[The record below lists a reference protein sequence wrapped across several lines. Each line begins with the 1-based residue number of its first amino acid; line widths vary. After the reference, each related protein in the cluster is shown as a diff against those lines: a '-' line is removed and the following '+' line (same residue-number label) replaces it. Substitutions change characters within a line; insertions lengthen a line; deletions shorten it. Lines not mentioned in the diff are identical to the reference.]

1 MKIRIIGNSCSGKTT
16 LTRSLGQYF
25 TIPILHMD
33 GIAFIPNSDF
43 ELRDKAQIR
52 ADLSTFITTNQKWI
66 IEGNYLSTISAVYN
80 VPDII
85 IYIDLPVEQSIYNF
99 ELRHEEFR
107 GKSRPELPN
116 LIETDKQEMI
126 DWISDY
132 PNRRSRMQNYIVQE
146 QMQNPLVHILHIED
160 MGEVKAL
167 CNNPHLIAGFFE

>member
-16 LTRSLGQYF
+16 LTRSLGEYF
-25 TIPILHMD
+25 TIPVVHMD

-43 ELRDKAQIR
+43 ELRDKTQIQE
-52 ADLSTFITTNQKWI
+52 DLSLFITNNQQWI
-66 IEGNYLSTISAVYN
+66 IEGNYLSTIGAVYN
-80 VPDII
+80 VPDLI
-85 IYIDLPVEQSIYNF
+85 IYIDLPVEQSLYNF
-99 ELRHEEFR
+99 ELRHIEFK

-116 LIETDKQEMI
+116 LIETDKQEMV

-132 PNRRSRMQNYIVQE
+132 PERRTRMQNYIVQE

-167 CNNPHLIAGFFE
+167 CNNPHLIEGFFE